1 MALRFFKRHGL
12 PVAILRPTIVYG
24 PFGRSWTISTC
35 ALIREGRM
43 VLVNGGVG
51 ICNSLYVDNLVHA
64 MLLAAEHPA
73 APRGAR

>member
-1 MALRFFKRHGL
+1 
-12 PVAILRPTIVYG
+12 
-24 PFGRSWTISTC
+24 
-35 ALIREGRM
+35 M